1 MATPKVKMVALI
13 LGGGQGKRL
22 YPLTKDRSKPAVPV
36 AGKYRLIDIPIS
48 NCLNSGVKRIFVAT
62 QFNSAS
68 LNRHI
73 KNTYHFDPF
82 SHGFVD
88 ILAAEQT
95 PHSKDWYQGTS
106 DAVKQSMHH
115 VLNQDFDYILILS
128 GDQLYQLDFEHMVQH
143 HIEKKASLTIGTKP
157 VSGQAA
163 TELGIMKTGQRGRIK
178 AFREKPSV
186 DELYKWESDTNHE
199 GMPFLASMGIY
210 IFNRQ
215 TLLDLFEQ
223 NPLATD
229 FGKEIIP
236 AAIKNY
242 RSVSYTFDGYWQDI
256 GSISSFFD
264 ANLALTHLLPD
275 FNLFDNKRPIYT
287 RARSLA
293 PAKVFGTRLVYSLIT
308 DGCIVHAESIT
319 HSVIGL
325 RSRIGDQCVLRDCV
339 VMGNDF
345 YESIRDWVDGDTQ
358 IHMGIGERC
367 YIERAIIDKNSRIGH
382 DVRIVGKEGLPNIEH
397 ADYCIVDGIVV
408 VKKGATIPHGA
419 QIGAV

>member
-1 MATPKVKMVALI
+1 MKMVALI

-22 YPLTKDRSKPAVPV
+22 YPLTKDRSKPAVPI

-48 NCLNSGVKRIFVAT
+48 NCLNSGVRRIFVAT

-95 PHSKDWYQGTS
+95 PQSKDWFQGTS

-128 GDQLYQLDFEHMVQH
+128 GDQLYQMDFEEMLLA
-143 HIEKKASLTIGTKP
+143 HIDKKAQLSIATKP
-157 VSGQAA
+157 VSGKIASQ
-163 TELGIMKTGQRGRIK
+163 LGIMKTGKRDIIK
-178 AFREKPSV
+178 SFKEKPPI
-186 DELYKWESDTNHE
+186 DELSKWESETGVE
-199 GMPFLASMGIY
+199 GNPFLASMGIY

-215 TLLDLFEQ
+215 TLLNLFEE
-223 NPLATD
+223 NPHATD
-229 FGKEIIP
+229 FGNEIIP

-242 RSVSYTFDGYWQDI
+242 KSVAYKFNGYWQDI
-256 GSISSFFD
+256 GSIPSFYD
-264 ANLALTHLLPD
+264 ANLGLTHLLPD

-287 RARSLA
+287 RARALA
-293 PAKVFGTRLVYSLIT
+293 PAKVFGTRLIYSLIT
-308 DGCIVHAESIT
+308 DGCIIHADSIT
-319 HSVIGL
+319 HSVVGL
-325 RSRIGDQCVLRDCV
+325 RARIGDQSVLRDCI

-345 YESIRDWVDGDTQ
+345 YETVRDWKADDVEV
-358 IHMGIGERC
+358 HMGIGERC
-367 YIERAIIDKNSRIGH
+367 YIEKAIVDKNTRIGN
-382 DVRIVGKEGLPNIEH
+382 DVRIVGAEGLPNMEH
-397 ADYCIVDGIVV
+397 ADYCVVDGIVV
-408 VKKGATIPHGA
+408 IKKGATIPHGA